1 MSYYFHYTKHR
12 RLQYLMGRCRGSII
26 KFHVGLLLNF
36 SKLLCFWKIHIAV
49 GWCNSDIAYYM
60 FYGNYSL
67 AELHVNELE
76 DTCCKHANANLSVIH
91 VEQKNMQLQR
101 PVE

>member
-1 MSYYFHYTKHR
+1 
-12 RLQYLMGRCRGSII
+12 
-26 KFHVGLLLNF
+26 
-36 SKLLCFWKIHIAV
+36 
-49 GWCNSDIAYYM
+49 M

>member
-1 MSYYFHYTKHR
+1 
-12 RLQYLMGRCRGSII
+12 
-26 KFHVGLLLNF
+26 
-36 SKLLCFWKIHIAV
+36 
-49 GWCNSDIAYYM
+49 M

-101 PVE
+101 PVEWTEIVNSISQLDSLLVGWQDGHPAGALPGFQFGGINMWLTLPAGFFKADKL